1 MNISTICVLVGILTM
16 FTAGITSDASAV
28 GFTITMETDKDVYD
42 HASVITVT
50 GHVEPVDPNG
60 SDVTIVI
67 ERTEPT
73 GIAGF
78 DQVSV
83 NSNGDFSATINTASH
98 GMKYDTTYMIKAQYV
113 DAEITVSV
121 ELTAADETYSP
132 ESATAATATTAT
144 TATTG
149 TSLTELVGGGPIEYE
164 LTCSADSPTF
174 WPNADDNTLEIH
186 IGATHDGILTI
197 TLDDEVIKPFGDGT
211 FFVFVNGEE
220 IQDFVQD
227 GNTLIIP
234 CKAGDEKIE
243 IVGSW
248 AVPEFGTIAAMIL
261 VVAIVAIIAVSAKT
275 KLSLVPRY

>member
-1 MNISTICVLVGILTM
+1 MNVSAVCVLVAILTI
-16 FTAGITSDASAV
+16 FTAGVTSEVSAA
-28 GFTITMETDKDVYD
+28 GFTITMETDKTVYD

-50 GHVEPVDPNG
+50 GHVAPIDPNS

-67 ERTEPT
+67 ERENPS
-73 GIAGF
+73 GITGF

-83 NSNGDFSATINTASH
+83 NSDGNFSTTINTASH
-98 GMKYDTTYMIKAQYV
+98 GMKYDTTYLIKAQYV
-113 DAEITVSV
+113 DAEITVSI
-121 ELTAADETYSP
+121 ELTGADETYSS
-132 ESATAATATTAT
+132 ESATTVTATTE
-144 TATTG
+144 TG
-149 TSLTELVGGGPIEYE
+149 TSLIELVGGGPIEYE

-174 WPNADDNTLEIH
+174 WPNADDSTLEIH
-186 IGATHDGILTI
+186 IEATRDGTLTI

-275 KLSLVPRY
+275 KLSLVPKY

>member
-1 MNISTICVLVGILTM
+1 MNVSAICVLIATLAI
-16 FTAGITSDASAV
+16 FTTGITSEVSAI

-42 HASVITVT
+42 HSSVITVT
-50 GHVEPVDPNG
+50 GHVEPIDPNG

-67 ERTEPT
+67 ERSDPI

-83 NSNGDFSATINTASH
+83 DSEGNFSTTINTASH
-98 GMKYDTTYMIKAQYV
+98 GMKYDTTYLIKAQYV
-113 DAEITVSV
+113 DVETTVSI

-132 ESATAATATTAT
+132 ETATATTET
-144 TATTG
+144 K
-149 TSLTELVGGGPIEYE
+149 TSLGELVGGGPVEYE
-164 LTCSADSPTF
+164 LTCSTVSPTF
-174 WPNADDNTLEIH
+174 WPNADDDTLEIR
-186 IGATHDGILTI
+186 IDATNDGVLTI
-197 TLDDEVIKPFGDGT
+197 TLHEEVIKPFDDGG

-220 IQDFVQD
+220 TQDFVQD

-248 AVPEFGTIAAMIL
+248 AVPEFGTIAVMIL
-261 VVAIVAIIAVSAKT
+261 VVAIIAIIAISAKT
-275 KLSLVPRY
+275 KLSLVQRY

>member
-1 MNISTICVLVGILTM
+1 MNISAICVLVGILTM
-16 FTAGITSDASAV
+16 FTTGITSEASAA

-42 HASVITVT
+42 HASVIIVT
-50 GHVEPVDPNG
+50 GNVEPVNPNG
-60 SDVTIVI
+60 SDVTFIV
-67 ERTEPT
+67 ERTDPI
-73 GIAGF
+73 GIADIG
-78 DQVSV
+78 QVSV
-83 NSNGDFSATINTASH
+83 NSDGGFSITINTAANS
-98 GMKYDTTYMIKAQYV
+98 MKYDTAYLIKAQYV
-113 DAEITVSV
+113 DAETTVSV

-132 ESATAATATTAT
+132 ESVTATTE
-144 TATTG
+144 TG
-149 TSLTELVGGGPIEYE
+149 TSLTELVGGGPVEYE

-174 WPNADDNTLEIH
+174 WPNADDSTLEIH
-186 IGATHDGILTI
+186 MEATHDGILTI
-197 TLDDEVIKPFGDGT
+197 TLDDEIIKPFSDGT

-248 AVPEFGTIAAMIL
+248 AVPEFGTIAVMIL